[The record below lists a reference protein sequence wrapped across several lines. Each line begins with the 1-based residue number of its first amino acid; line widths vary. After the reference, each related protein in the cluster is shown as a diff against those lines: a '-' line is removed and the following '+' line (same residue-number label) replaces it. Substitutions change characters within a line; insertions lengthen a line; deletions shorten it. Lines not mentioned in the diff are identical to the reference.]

1 MSASSDGTLVLL
13 TAATPDERE
22 RLRRELEAAGV
33 RARLV
38 DSVEEAR
45 AAYTSVSRDDVPREL
60 AQMTVH
66 NLKTPLTSM
75 LAALEMLAEGDLGAV
90 NERQALALRETRARA
105 LELLALIDDLLEL
118 WKVESV
124 SVPLMPELI
133 DPDEL
138 LADVRREWILP
149 FERAGARLY
158 VEDVSAPSFPGDRA
172 VLRRVLSNLIHNALL
187 HAGDGVTVRL
197 AARCEGDTVI
207 ITVSDDGRG
216 IPREYH
222 HLLFTRFPR
231 LPRSVTPTRGTGLG
245 LAFCRQAVASHG
257 GQIEVE
263 SDAGQGCV
271 FTVRLPCEIRASA
284 EMAQA

>member
-1 MSASSDGTLVLL
+1 MPTSSDGTLVLL
-13 TAATPDERE
+13 ATATPDERE

-33 RARLV
+33 RALLV
-38 DSVEEAR
+38 DTVEEAR
-45 AAYTSVSRDDVPREL
+45 AAWTNVHRDDVPREL

-90 NERQALALRETRARA
+90 NERQALALRETRARG

-118 WKVESV
+118 WKVESAT
-124 SVPLMPELI
+124 VPLMPELI
-133 DPDEL
+133 DPVEL

-149 FERAGARLY
+149 FERAGARLH
-158 VEDVSAPSFPGDRA
+158 VEDVSAPAFPGDRA
-172 VLRRVLSNLIHNALL
+172 VLRRVLANLTHNALL
-187 HAGDGVTVRL
+187 HGGDGVTVRL
-197 AARCEGDTVI
+197 GARGDGDAVI

-245 LAFCRQAVASHG
+245 LAFCRLAVASHG
-257 GQIEVE
+257 GQIGLE
-263 SDAGQGCV
+263 SDAGKGCV
-271 FTVRLPCEIRASA
+271 FTVRLPCEIRAST
-284 EMAQA
+284 EMARA